1 MKPESPNMDA
11 QTIVTPA
18 GERLVVLL
26 EADYRKL
33 IDAAED
39 TADIAA
45 IETFRRKLAAG
56 DEELVPAKVADRIL
70 ADENR
75 IRVWREHRGLTAT
88 TLAEKAGIA

>member
-1 MKPESPNMDA
+1 MDA

-33 IDAAED
+33 IEAAED
-39 TADIAA
+39 TVDIAA

-75 IRVWREHRGLTAT
+75 IRV
-88 TLAEKAGIA
+88 

>member
-33 IDAAED
+33 IEAAED
-39 TADIAA
+39 TVDIAA